1 MRNIVIQIT
10 NTVSHNMT
18 VCNMTVCKMTVCKMT
33 VCKMTVCKMTV
44 GKMTVCN
51 MSVLKLWYGQRL
63 CNNNNMIMHMMLA
76 QVTILK

>member
-10 NTVSHNMT
+10 NTVSHN
-18 VCNMTVCKMTVCKMT
+18 MT

-76 QVTILK
+76 QVTALK